1 MRNGRV
7 EILVSNT
14 GHLKPSARDGGRG
27 LDNTRERLRLIYG
40 DAATFSLSEIHGHGG
55 SPARSADGARV
66 NALLVDDERLARRE
80 LRRLL
85 ARHPDVTIAGEAATV
100 DEAEARLRE
109 FPIDL
114 LFLDI
119 KMPGATGF
127 DLLERLERVPLL
139 VFTTAYDEFAL
150 RAFEVNACDY
160 LLKPIRPDRLA
171 TALDKM
177 RTLFSATRAFR
188 RQPAHTRS
196 AADRVFLRDGD
207 RGWIVTMGEIVFFE
221 GEGNYARAYFGANRP
236 LIRTSLN
243 ALEARL
249 DAKLFFRAS
258 RRHLINLRFV
268 ERIEAG
274 DDDGYA
280 VSLRGGHS
288 VTVSRRQSR
297 LLRES
302 LEL

>member
-1 MRNGRV
+1 M
-7 EILVSNT
+7 
-14 GHLKPSARDGGRG
+14 K
-27 LDNTRERLRLIYG
+27 
-40 DAATFSLSEIHGHGG
+40 
-55 SPARSADGARV
+55 
-66 NALLVDDERLARRE
+66 ALLVDDERLARQE

-85 ARHPDVTIAGEAATV
+85 AAHPDVTIVGEAATV
-100 DEAEARLRE
+100 DDAEARLRE
-109 FPIDL
+109 RAIDL

-171 TALDKM
+171 SALDKM
-177 RTLFSATRAFR
+177 RTLWSAAPAAAAT
-188 RQPAHTRS
+188 PAHPRLRS
-196 AADRVFLRDGD
+196 AADRVFLRDCD
-207 RGWIVTMGEIVFFE
+207 RCWIVTMGEIVLFE
-221 GEGNYARAYFGANRP
+221 GEGNYARVHFGANRP

-243 ALEARL
+243 ALEARV
-249 DAKLFFRAS
+249 DPALFFRAG

-268 ERIEAG
+268 ERIDPGA
-274 DDDGYA
+274 DGGYT
-280 VSLRGGHS
+280 VSLRGGCS

-297 LLRES
+297 QLRES
-302 LEL
+302 LGL